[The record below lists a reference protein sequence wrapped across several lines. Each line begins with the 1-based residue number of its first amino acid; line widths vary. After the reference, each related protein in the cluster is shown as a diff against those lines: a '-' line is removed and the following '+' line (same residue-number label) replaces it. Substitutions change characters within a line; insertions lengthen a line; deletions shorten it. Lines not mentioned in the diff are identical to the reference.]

1 MSPAERQALA
11 ELDSRI
17 AAMERRLNNAKASRD
32 SFVDFLRSK
41 YPQWSSSLA
50 GRALHT
56 SNDTIVNRLATSDY
70 NWDEEW
76 DRRTRVLQLPRQAK
90 LYQDIPRGGPLLMSD
105 VARVK
110 RRLTE
115 IARHLSIM
123 RETRLNLTTED
134 YFRTRVEFE
143 GRAKAASSFMDTL
156 LGSIFSAGNED
167 DTMLAIRNRLSDI
180 SLTTFEPL
188 GTPTAEKMAAMR
200 HEEEREAYIADLRAG
215 RVLPTTMEPLKI
227 TPQPISITPQQP
239 AAVEPIPAPVTV
251 NEESKEVI
259 KKPAESEPQHPTTSE
274 PQPREVA
281 GLPQDKKRGATMS
294 DPAVDEHLEE
304 ELEHGDEDEQHEEGV
319 QAEPHREE
327 EDQTNKSPEMDD
339 DDVAEMSM
347 IAAQIESAEDFNLTF
362 ETVDTSDLHEEEK
375 PKGRRRSL
383 KNVSPLYESDRH
395 EIAEFLEEGINEST
409 ESVTDK
415 ANTSVAEALLGEWGS
430 PRVDPKRSAHRQRHS
445 SEKRKSAESKATLL
459 ATPKSRQPL
468 KELTHTPSNTRKRLS
483 SSSIESDG
491 LSPGRKRRSSLP
503 KSGEKVAAARKR
515 TSSISTK
522 SQVQSPK
529 QVLRARNV

>member
-1 MSPAERQALA
+1 
-11 ELDSRI
+11 
-17 AAMERRLNNAKASRD
+17 
-32 SFVDFLRSK
+32 
-41 YPQWSSSLA
+41 
-50 GRALHT
+50 
-56 SNDTIVNRLATSDY
+56 
-70 NWDEEW
+70 
-76 DRRTRVLQLPRQAK
+76 
-90 LYQDIPRGGPLLMSD
+90 
-105 VARVK
+105 
-110 RRLTE
+110 
-115 IARHLSIM
+115 
-123 RETRLNLTTED
+123 
-134 YFRTRVEFE
+134 
-143 GRAKAASSFMDTL
+143 
-156 LGSIFSAGNED
+156 
-167 DTMLAIRNRLSDI
+167 
-180 SLTTFEPL
+180 
-188 GTPTAEKMAAMR
+188 
-200 HEEEREAYIADLRAG
+200 
-215 RVLPTTMEPLKI
+215 
-227 TPQPISITPQQP
+227 
-239 AAVEPIPAPVTV
+239 
-251 NEESKEVI
+251 
-259 KKPAESEPQHPTTSE
+259 
-274 PQPREVA
+274 
-281 GLPQDKKRGATMS
+281 MS